1 LISKKQKLL
10 IMKKKFI
17 STIGCLFAV
26 LALLPSCKKEIG
38 SLNGSTAEELLNNA
52 SKPQL
57 NNVVTGTESGMRNA
71 IDFYLDDVGMIGR
84 EMYRFAGSEPRYTTD
99 LLGGGT
105 ATLNN
110 NTFYLT
116 NPWNARYRVVK
127 NCNILIQAAN
137 NSNSIT
143 AEEKKGYLGFA
154 KTIQAYQLLLN
165 LNLTY
170 TNGVRIDVEDPD
182 KLGVVVGYPES
193 LTAIATLLDEA
204 KADLT
209 GATIAFT
216 LSSGFGEFKTAAGLL
231 QFNRALAARVAVYRQ
246 QWDSALTAL
255 NESFFDLNGP
265 FNKGIFHV
273 YSTGPNDQL
282 NQAFF
287 PQNNT
292 GEVRLAHPGYVADI
306 APSDDRIAKA
316 TLRTSAASLDNLTS
330 NRDVW
335 VYTSSTTPLPIIR
348 NEELILI
355 YAEAKI
361 QKDAIPDAIVALNRI
376 RTGHNLPVYAGAI
389 SQSALITE
397 MLHQRRYSLFFEG
410 HRWVDMRRYAR
421 LNQLPLDRTGDD
433 VWDKF
438 PLPLTEN

>member
-1 LISKKQKLL
+1 
-10 IMKKKFI
+10 MKKKFI
-17 STIGCLFAV
+17 YNIYCLLV
-26 LALLPSCKKEIG
+26 LAALLPSCKKEIG
-38 SLNGSTAEELLNNA
+38 SLNGSTVEELLDNA
-52 SKPQL
+52 NKFQL

-71 IDFYLDDVGMIGR
+71 IDFYLDDLGMIGR

-127 NCNILIQAAN
+127 NCNILIEAAN
-137 NSNSIT
+137 KSSLIT
-143 AEEKKGYLGFA
+143 AEERKGYLGFA
-154 KTIQAYQLLLN
+154 KTIKAYHLLLN

-170 TNGVRIDVEDPD
+170 TNGIRIDVNNPD
-182 KLGVVVGYPES
+182 SLGPVMGYPES
-193 LTAIATLLDEA
+193 LTAIAAMLDEA
-204 KADLT
+204 KTDLT
-209 GATIAFT
+209 GATITFT
-216 LSSGFGEFKTAAGLL
+216 LSGGFAGFKTAAGLV

-246 QWDSALTAL
+246 QWAAALTAL
-255 NESFFDLNGP
+255 NESFFDLNGA
-265 FNKGIFHV
+265 FDKGVFHV

-282 NQAFF
+282 NLAFF
-287 PQNNT
+287 PQNST
-292 GEVRLAHPGYVADI
+292 GEVRVAHPSYAADI
-306 APSDDRIAKA
+306 APGDNRIGKA
-316 TLRTSAASLDNLTS
+316 TLRASAASLDDLTS

-335 VYTSSTTPLPIIR
+335 VYTSSTAPIPIIR

-355 YAEAKI
+355 YVEAKLALS
-361 QKDAIPDAIVALNRI
+361 QIPDAIVALNRI
-376 RTGHNLPVYAGAI
+376 RTGHNLAPYAGGI
-389 SQSALITE
+389 SVAALTNE

-410 HRWVDMRRYAR
+410 HRWVDMRRYNR
-421 LNQLPLDRTGDD
+421 LNQLPIDRAGDD